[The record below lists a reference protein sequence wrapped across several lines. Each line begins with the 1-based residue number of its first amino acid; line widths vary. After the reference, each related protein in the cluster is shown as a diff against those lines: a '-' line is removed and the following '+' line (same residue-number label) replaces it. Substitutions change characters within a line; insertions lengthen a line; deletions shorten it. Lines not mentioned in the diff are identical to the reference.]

1 MATALMVIDAQ
12 RNMLEGD
19 EPVPACGGVRR
30 ALETLLA
37 GARAANALV
46 VHVQN
51 DGPAGSPDEPGTT
64 GWEFAIEPAAG
75 ELQVRKDRPD
85 TFAANPD
92 LLGVLR
98 EHGVDRVVV
107 TGMQSDF
114 CVQATGRAALAA
126 GLQVVVPRGAHA
138 TYDDELPAAEES
150 ARVDRQLADVGALV
164 VDLDDVTFTS

>member
-19 EPVPACGGVRR
+19 QPIPAAADVRR
-30 ALETLLA
+30 ALEVLLA
-37 GARAANALV
+37 RARSASALV

-64 GWEFAIEPAAG
+64 GWEFAIQPAAD
-75 ELQVRKDRPD
+75 ELTVRKDRPD
-85 TFAANPD
+85 TFAANPH
-92 LLGVLR
+92 LIGAFQ
-98 EHGVDRVVV
+98 EHGIGQIII

-126 GLQVVVPRGAHA
+126 GLHVILPRGAHA
-138 TYDDELPAAEES
+138 TYDDELPAAEE
-150 ARVDRQLADVGALV
+150 ATRVEHQLSDLGAQV
-164 VDLDDVTFTS
+164 VDLDHVTFTN